1 MELSSRATWL
11 KQNTVLGALSDEV
24 VEAIATASQDTEI
37 AANRRILLE
46 DTPPDALYI
55 LRLGR
60 VESYRTHAARSA
72 EILSRLSGTVLYL
85 RELLLDDPST
95 ETSITLDDC
104 LFWVVTRVDFDAIAQ
119 QYPEIQQPLA
129 RQLATELKSANLRLE
144 YEQERQT
151 TLLPYLVTKAK
162 RGVVGSSRY
171 ATRIRQDIRAAA
183 RDRQPVAIFGEPG
196 LNKDI
201 LAALIHFSSP
211 FRREPMIQINCN
223 QLQVSGAELFGR
235 SGGKPGLIEWLGTG
249 TLLLNNLHEAP
260 ASLRPLLAQLLATRL
275 YSPVS
280 REGGPAPIPRRS
292 DARIILTAEQTI
304 PDIDIKQ
311 LCGHFLK
318 LPPLRVRKA
327 DIEAMANYSASLI
340 ARSRGIPRPTLSP
353 EALRQLQG
361 YDFPGNFTEL
371 ERVMSRGILQADGLP
386 VLNEE
391 VFWGAGSGAPRFRL
405 NLLNRYP
412 QFRQFLRSPWWPDL
426 INTWLVMPIFAA
438 VVVLLFWGPQTRDR
452 NIALNLFWAWWWPL
466 ILLTFPFVGRLWCSV
481 CPFMIYGEVVQK
493 LSLWLWPRQLAS
505 WPRQPAEKYG
515 GWFLFGLFA
524 AIYLWEELWN
534 LENTAYLSSWLL
546 LLITGGAIVC
556 SAIFERRFWCRYLC
570 PIGGMN
576 GLFAKL
582 SMTELRAQRGIC
594 SAECTTYQCYKGGP
608 EKGEGQAT
616 VGCPL
621 YSHPAQMVDNK
632 DCVLCMTCLKA
643 CPHRSVE
650 FNLRPPGVELWT
662 THRARSPEVA
672 LLFLLFGGIFLHRLP
687 ELLALWHQPASTY
700 LDQFWPHAAIS
711 VAVLGIPFAVASL
724 AYGVMAITRRIRKSS
739 KYKLKPFRV
748 LAYGYLPVVLG
759 GNLAHYLKLGLTE
772 AGQLL
777 PVSAKTFGLLGTG
790 LPTVTAHPAV
800 IGFLQGTT
808 LLVCGVLSVSLL
820 QKIARQP
827 VRVLLAQH
835 IATVVLAASCWWVI
849 V

>member
-1 MELSSRATWL
+1 MELSGRATWL
-11 KQNTVLGALSDEV
+11 QQNTILGALSDEV
-24 VEAIATASQDTEI
+24 LEAIAAASQDTEI

-55 LRLGR
+55 LRRGR
-60 VESYRTHAARSA
+60 VESYRTQATRSA

-95 ETSITLDDC
+95 ETSITLNDC
-104 LFWVVTRVDFDAIAQ
+104 LFWVVSRAEFEAIAQ
-119 QYPEIQQPLA
+119 KYPEIQQTLA
-129 RQLATELKSANLRLE
+129 RQLAAELKSANLRLE
-144 YEQERQT
+144 YEQERQA
-151 TLLPYLVTKAK
+151 TLLPYRVTKAK
-162 RGVVGSSRY
+162 RGVVGGSRY
-171 ATRIRQDIRAAA
+171 ATRIRQEIRAAA
-183 RDRQPVAIFGEPG
+183 RDRQTVTIFGEPG

-201 LAALIHFSSP
+201 VAALIHFSSP
-211 FRREPMIQINCN
+211 FRREPMIQVDCN

-235 SGGKPGLIEWLGTG
+235 AGGKPGLIEWLGTG
-249 TLLLNNLHEAP
+249 TLLLNNLQEAP
-260 ASLRPLLAQLLATRL
+260 ASLRPQLAQLLDRRL
-275 YSPVS
+275 YSPVPRDS
-280 REGGPAPIPRRS
+280 DPAPSLRRS
-292 DARIILTAEQTI
+292 EARIIVTAEQTI

-311 LCGHFLK
+311 LSSHVLK

-371 ERVMSRGILQADGLP
+371 ERVMSRAILQADASS

-391 VFWGAGSGAPRFRL
+391 VFWGAGKGGPRLRL

-412 QFRQFLRSPWWPDL
+412 QFRQFLRSPWWPDR
-426 INTWLVMPIFAA
+426 INYWLVLPLFA
-438 VVVLLFWGPQTRDR
+438 VVVFLLFWGPQTRDR

-466 ILLTFPFVGRLWCSV
+466 ILIAFPFVGRLWCAV

-505 WPRQPAEKYG
+505 WPRQSAEKYG

-524 AIYLWEELWN
+524 AIYLWEELWD
-534 LENTAYLSSWLL
+534 LGNTAYLSSWLL
-546 LLITGGAIVC
+546 LMITGGAIVC

-608 EKGEGQAT
+608 KKGEGQAT
-616 VGCPL
+616 DGCPL
-621 YSHPAQMVDNK
+621 YSHPAQMEDNK

-650 FNLRPPGVELWT
+650 FNLRPPGAELWT
-662 THRARSPEVA
+662 THRPRSPEVA
-672 LLFLLFGGIFLHRLP
+672 LLFLLFGGVFLHRLP
-687 ELLALWHQPASTY
+687 ELLALWNLPASTY
-700 LDQFWPHAAIS
+700 LEKFWPHAAIS
-711 VAVLGIPFAVASL
+711 VAVLLLPFAAASI
-724 AYGVMAITRRIRKSS
+724 AYAAMAIASGIN
-739 KYKLKPFRV
+739 KLKPFEM
-748 LAYGYLPVVLG
+748 LAYGYLPLVLG
-759 GNLAHYLKLGLTE
+759 GNLAHYLRLGLTE
-772 AGQLL
+772 AGQIL
-777 PVSAKTFGLLGTG
+777 PVTASTFGLVGTG

-808 LLVCGVLSVSLL
+808 LLVCGLLSIALV

-827 VRVLLAQH
+827 VKVLLAQH
-835 IATVVLAASCWWVI
+835 IATVALAASFWVAI